1 MFHVSV
7 QEFKEYVRRSHSW
20 SELARRCDQP
30 EKFGRFCS
38 SRCITILKQKVLFLK
53 LDTQH
58 FTRMQGMKT
67 RIAEISAAEF
77 TEFVYDSKSWSDL
90 AIRCGSRAIMNNG
103 GYSWRLVKLLK
114 QKVLCLNLDTQH
126 FTSMPKRVRIAER
139 VGEVGERRLTVWGT
153 SINASLV
160 ALQSA
165 LQTRLAELEASEA
178 SEATEAGA
186 AGACGEVGKV
196 GRGGEIDELTC
207 RLISLKN
214 TVINEGQLRLLHGC
228 VRGHTLEELET
239 YVKLWRHMGH
249 TLEGLETY
257 VELWRRVVDEREDYV
272 RKYPTNVGEMG
283 ENG

>member
-1 MFHVSV
+1 V
-7 QEFKEYVRRSHSW
+7 
-20 SELARRCDQP
+20 
-30 EKFGRFCS
+30 
-38 SRCITILKQKVLFLK
+38 QKV
-53 LDTQH
+53 
-58 FTRMQGMKT
+58 
-67 RIAEISAAEF
+67 SA
-77 TEFVYDSKSWSDL
+77 V
-90 AIRCGSRAIMNNG
+90 
-103 GYSWRLVKLLK
+103 
-114 QKVLCLNLDTQH
+114 
-126 FTSMPKRVRIAER
+126 
-139 VGEVGERRLTVWGT
+139 
-153 SINASLV
+153 
-160 ALQSA
+160 
-165 LQTRLAELEASEA
+165 LEASEA
-178 SEATEAGA
+178 SEASEAGEAGEAGA

-196 GRGGEIDELTC
+196 GRGGDIDELTC